1 MNCKDYPFLRI
12 LDLRAIMFSAVNNE
26 LVKTCFSE
34 SENVSVG
41 FAIMARSYF
50 LKLLNCLLD
59 FGYRIQGKGPI

>member
-26 LVKTCFSE
+26 LVQTCFSE

-50 LKLLNCLLD
+50 
-59 FGYRIQGKGPI
+59 